1 MTEKSFDAA
10 GFVRIDLNSGTIQT
24 PGNTTMALI
33 PVDLFA
39 AIPATDELKEGAR
52 IFGNNRGKI
61 FRQNQV
67 LSSAS
72 MTVLAEHLQGEIAL
86 IGAGKTSIDVLGD
99 ALIVK
104 VHGQMTGH
112 RSAAV
117 LLEGFV
123 AGYISAIS
131 ESEFNAVSS
140 QENGSGVRIFVGNP
154 DAVKVVYNALS
165 DTVPLAEAVLRLKRE
180 VA

>member
-10 GFVRIDLNSGTIQT
+10 GFVQIDLKSGTIRT
-24 PGNTTMALI
+24 PGDTTMALI

-72 MTVLAEHLQGEIAL
+72 MAVLAQHLQGEIAL
-86 IGAGKTSIDVLGD
+86 IGAGNTSIDVFGD

-104 VHGQMTGH
+104 IHGPMTGY

-123 AGYISAIS
+123 AGYISAVS
-131 ESEFNAVSS
+131 ESEFNAISS
-140 QENGSGVRIFVGNP
+140 QMNGSGLGIFVGNP
-154 DAVKVVYNALS
+154 DAVKVIYNALS
-165 DTVPLAEAVLRLKRE
+165 ASVPLMDAILRLKRE